1 MALGIPP
8 SSHPTP
14 LSPERERGVGDS
26 LLSSGPRSGTVR
38 GPKHD
43 LAGADT
49 HGGDRCC
56 GVIERPRRWCRRRV
70 RAPAPGRG
78 PAVVAATRPIPRRSR
93 AVSRALGVPA
103 GPPAAA
109 LDPGPGGAGR
119 RPRRP
124 WGGRSQAGRPRP
136 PTPGDS
142 AGIGLGCSV
151 QRQVGAV
158 EDPHG
163 PSLGWPAGLCRMGQ
177 QAGRGRRN
185 RWDIARADRTTL
197 GWCTCGTPTT
207 CRGLASRQ
215 SPGLP
220 GSDWDTYLRRHC
232 TAITGWLGRDERQ
245 SQCPAG
251 RLCASAHPNRAEEA
265 QRSLRW
271 RCPDRQALVRHRPMV
286 VGSGGAGE
294 PSRRMAAHPGAF
306 SSPWVTG

>member
-1 MALGIPP
+1 MDQCSRP
-8 SSHPTP
+8 SGRARHPISGQS
-14 LSPERERGVGDS
+14 SPTAGR
-26 LLSSGPRSGTVR
+26 GTVLT
-38 GPKHD
+38 KD
-43 LAGADT
+43 ST
-49 HGGDRCC
+49 
-56 GVIERPRRWCRRRV
+56 
-70 RAPAPGRG
+70 
-78 PAVVAATRPIPRRSR
+78 TSR
-93 AVSRALGVPA
+93 ALECSPTGDYQTPSLPQSRPECAPIRALGVPA

-245 SQCPAG
+245 SQMPSGPA
-251 RLCASAHPNRAEEA
+251 LCI
-265 QRSLRW
+265 RS
-271 RCPDRQALVRHRPMV
+271 PK
-286 VGSGGAGE
+286 
-294 PSRRMAAHPGAF
+294 PG
-306 SSPWVTG
+306 